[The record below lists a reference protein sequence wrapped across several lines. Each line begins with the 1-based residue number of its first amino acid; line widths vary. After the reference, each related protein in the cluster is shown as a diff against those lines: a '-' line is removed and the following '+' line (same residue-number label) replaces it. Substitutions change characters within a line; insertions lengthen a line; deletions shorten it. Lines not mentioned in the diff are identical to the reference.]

1 MMVGPKLLNTD
12 IGTSMEGSFQRA
24 KKTKVKVIVVDQ
36 EAKIPDLVANIVT
49 MMDDLKQLKIDPEM
63 SKEGSYLRKKAVKT
77 RVKVE
82 ALLAKI
88 NTRDRCLVANIVA
101 MMEDQKQL
109 NEGLVMNM
117 VGSYQRMKKT
127 KAKI

>member
-1 MMVGPKLLNTD
+1 
-12 IGTSMEGSFQRA
+12 
-24 KKTKVKVIVVDQ
+24 
-36 EAKIPDLVANIVT
+36 
-49 MMDDLKQLKIDPEM
+49 
-63 SKEGSYLRKKAVKT
+63 
-77 RVKVE
+77 
-82 ALLAKI
+82 
-88 NTRDRCLVANIVA
+88 VANIVA